1 MHTAFSA
8 LGKKFVFLFVS
19 FLAAAIFALV
29 LAPQTTP
36 AQEQFSDSQK
46 WEIGGHY
53 AFLSLPSE
61 CTGGAACETSNNG
74 LGANLTYDFSSY
86 IGFDTEMD
94 FFGNNGN
101 APTALAGGNV
111 TEGLFGFRIGPTTR
125 KWGLYSEVRP
135 GFVNFSRV
143 LEGGG
148 ATAALSGFASDGSF
162 AAHFANGS
170 TAPAV
175 GSGSVP
181 QFTAQLRYQASS
193 NPLAVLGFTDAT
205 YFAFNY
211 GEEIEYRPTKHAAL
225 RFDIGDTIVAYPGTT
240 IGTPFRQHNFQI
252 SEAIVFRF

>member
-1 MHTAFSA
+1 MHSAFSA
-8 LGKKFVFLFVS
+8 VEKKTAVFVVS
-19 FLAAAIFALV
+19 LVAAIFVFA
-29 LAPQTTP
+29 LAPQTTR
-36 AQEQFSDSQK
+36 AQEQFSDNQK

-61 CTGGAACETSNNG
+61 CTAGGACETSNNG

-86 IGFDTEMD
+86 IGFDTEVD

-101 APTALAGGNV
+101 APTAITGGNV

-143 LEGGG
+143 LTGGG
-148 ATAALSGFASDGSF
+148 AVPALSGFAPDGSF
-162 AAHFANGS
+162 AAHLASGS
-170 TAPAV
+170 TGVAAA
-175 GSGSVP
+175 GAAP
-181 QFTAQLRYQASS
+181 QFTAQLRYQATS

-225 RFDIGDTIVAYPGTT
+225 RFDIGDTIVAYPGTA
-240 IGTPFRQHNFQI
+240 IGTPFHQHNFQI